1 MRTTQDRGNPANAQ
15 ITNARLDSKE
25 VTAAQQN
32 ALALNQALACLDD
45 NSKLISHLKGDVPP
59 RFSHTASIDTCY
71 TIDTFTI
78 NNLIMLFHLSYLTA
92 LKLQGAEA
100 ANFLQGQLTADI
112 RQVTE
117 THYQPAALCNLQGR
131 ITSLMEVF
139 QWRDALYL
147 ILPETLAEKVTRVLA
162 KPAQFSRVQLSQ
174 EKELCLMGYWHE
186 EEQTLPFPCPN
197 LPYTCLATEDYVIGC
212 IQPPFYLLLMTRSF
226 AATLSAN
233 ENTEAWHE
241 AKLRRGE
248 IEIYPNTS
256 EQFLPH
262 RLNLQETPYLSF
274 NKGCYRGQ
282 EIIART
288 HYRATLK
295 HHLVQYQVDSKEP
308 LTPGMQIEDTD
319 GQSLGELVDCCKI
332 DENQY
337 LISASLLLEHPNLVR
352 FGSHQDTVMLQS
364 LGLY

>member
-1 MRTTQDRGNPANAQ
+1 MHTTQDQGNRASAQ
-15 ITNARLDSKE
+15 ITAALLGSKE
-25 VTAAQQN
+25 VNVAQQN
-32 ALALNQALACLDD
+32 ALALNQAQAYLDD

-78 NNLIMLFHLSYLTA
+78 NNLIMLFHLSHLTA

-131 ITSLMEVF
+131 ITSLMDVF

-147 ILPETLAEKVTRVLA
+147 ILPETLSEKVTRVLA

-174 EKELCLMGYWHE
+174 EKELCLMGYWH
-186 EEQTLPFPCPN
+186 QNDQSLPFECPKS
-197 LPYTCLATEDYVIGC
+197 PYDCLATQDYVIGC
-212 IQPPFYLLLMTRSF
+212 IQAPFYLLLITRSY

-233 ENTEAWHE
+233 EDTNAWHE
-241 AKLRRGE
+241 AKLRRGD
-248 IEIYPNTS
+248 IEIYLNTS

-262 RLNLQETPYLSF
+262 RLHLQETPCLSF

-308 LTPGMQIEDTD
+308 LTPGMQIEDTG

-332 DENQY
+332 GEHQY
-337 LISASLLLEHPNLVR
+337 LISASLRLEHPSLVR
-352 FGSHQDTVMLQS
+352 FSSHQDTVMLQS
-364 LGLY
+364 LRLD